1 MLKLKDLLG
10 MWEQIRTDKEQI
22 KLRIN
27 KQFFRIS
34 SKNEDKEILSW
45 VGVWDSAL
53 LLLMAQ
59 VWSMVGEL
67 RSYKPFGAAK

>member
-45 VGVWDSAL
+45 LGVWDSAL

-59 VWSMVGEL
+59 V
-67 RSYKPFGAAK
+67 

>member
-45 VGVWDSAL
+45 LGVWDSAL

>member
-27 KQFFRIS
+27 KKFFRNS
-34 SKNEDKEILSW
+34 FQNEDKEILSW
-45 VGVWDSAL
+45 LGV
-53 LLLMAQ
+53 
-59 VWSMVGEL
+59 
-67 RSYKPFGAAK
+67 